1 MKNTEIVLLR
11 VAQPFV
17 LHFMCTIVANVFTSN
32 NALNERNVLQ
42 FGAKLFYL
50 CCKLRKFIAL
60 NPKGK
65 VLQNQRFDF
74 YNLKN
79 AFSYV
84 K

>member
-1 MKNTEIVLLR
+1 MKSTEIVLLR

-17 LHFMCTIVANVFTSN
+17 LHFICTIVANVFTSN
-32 NALNERNVLQ
+32 NALDQRNVLQ

-50 CCKLRKFIAL
+50 CYKLRKFIAL
-60 NPKGK
+60 NPKA
-65 VLQNQRFDF
+65 LQNQRFDF